1 MELRGRIIAHR
12 DKHDKGKVPCFDVS
26 GNIFTYGKLI
36 AVCIGWHST
45 DRVIK
50 RMSTKKVVY
59 FEDDNDMVEL
69 VRIIL
74 SREDFQVHGVS
85 DGLAGIKLAQEI
97 LPDAIL
103 LDLMLP
109 DMDGWEIFRQL
120 KSNPSTA
127 GIPVIVITAKAQS
140 IDKVLGLEIAK
151 VDDYISKPF
160 RPNEL
165 VERINK
171 ILAVNE

>member
-1 MELRGRIIAHR
+1 MPNKTII
-12 DKHDKGKVPCFDVS
+12 
-26 GNIFTYGKLI
+26 
-36 AVCIGWHST
+36 
-45 DRVIK
+45 
-50 RMSTKKVVY
+50 Y

-74 SREDFQVHGVS
+74 SREDFEVHGVS
-85 DGLAGIKLAQEI
+85 DGLTGIKLTQEV

-120 KSNPSTA
+120 KNNPTTA

-165 VERINK
+165 VERLTN
-171 ILAVNE
+171 ILAVED

>member
-1 MELRGRIIAHR
+1 MEQ
-12 DKHDKGKVPCFDVS
+12 KSK
-26 GNIFTYGKLI
+26 
-36 AVCIGWHST
+36 
-45 DRVIK
+45 RVI
-50 RMSTKKVVY
+50 Y
-59 FEDDNDMVEL
+59 FEDDKDMVEL

-74 SREDFQVHGVS
+74 GREGYQVEGVAE
-85 DGLAGIKLAQEI
+85 GQAGIKAVQQNS
-97 LPDAIL
+97 PDIIL

-120 KSNPSTA
+120 KHDESTA
-127 GIPVIVITAKAQS
+127 DIPVIVITAKAQS

-165 VERINK
+165 VDRVEEV
-171 ILAVNE
+171 LARKKN

>member
-1 MELRGRIIAHR
+1 MTIPEKRI
-12 DKHDKGKVPCFDVS
+12 
-26 GNIFTYGKLI
+26 
-36 AVCIGWHST
+36 
-45 DRVIK
+45 
-50 RMSTKKVVY
+50 VY
-59 FEDDNDMVEL
+59 FEDDCDMVEL

-74 SREDFQVHGVS
+74 SREGYQVDGVAE
-85 DGLAGIKLAQEI
+85 GQAGMKLIKQI

-120 KSNPSTA
+120 KNDPATA
-127 GIPVIVITAKAQS
+127 EIPVIVVTAKAQS

-151 VDDYISKPF
+151 VDEYISKPF

-165 VERINK
+165 VER
-171 ILAVNE
+171 VNMVIAANEQ

>member
-1 MELRGRIIAHR
+1 MEQISKRII
-12 DKHDKGKVPCFDVS
+12 
-26 GNIFTYGKLI
+26 
-36 AVCIGWHST
+36 
-45 DRVIK
+45 
-50 RMSTKKVVY
+50 Y
-59 FEDDNDMVEL
+59 FEDDKDMVEL

-74 SREDFQVHGVS
+74 GREGYQVEGIAE
-85 DGLAGIKLAQEI
+85 GQAGIKAVQQNS
-97 LPDAIL
+97 PDVIL

-120 KSNPSTA
+120 KHDESTA
-127 GIPVIVITAKAQS
+127 DIPVIVITAKAQS

-165 VERINK
+165 VDRVEEV
-171 ILAVNE
+171 LARKKKRENDK

>member
-1 MELRGRIIAHR
+1 MEQIS
-12 DKHDKGKVPCFDVS
+12 K
-26 GNIFTYGKLI
+26 
-36 AVCIGWHST
+36 
-45 DRVIK
+45 RVI
-50 RMSTKKVVY
+50 Y
-59 FEDDNDMVEL
+59 FEDDKDMVEL

-74 SREDFQVHGVS
+74 GREGYQVEGIAE
-85 DGLAGIKLAQEI
+85 GQAGIKAVQQNS
-97 LPDAIL
+97 PDVIL

-120 KSNPSTA
+120 KHDESTA
-127 GIPVIVITAKAQS
+127 DIPVIVITAKAQS

-165 VERINK
+165 VDSVEEV
-171 ILAVNE
+171 LAGKKN

>member
-1 MELRGRIIAHR
+1 MTAPDKRI
-12 DKHDKGKVPCFDVS
+12 
-26 GNIFTYGKLI
+26 
-36 AVCIGWHST
+36 
-45 DRVIK
+45 
-50 RMSTKKVVY
+50 VY
-59 FEDDNDMVEL
+59 FEDDCDMVEL

-74 SREDFQVHGVS
+74 SREGYQV
-85 DGLAGIKLAQEI
+85 DGIAEGQAGIELINEI

-120 KSNPSTA
+120 KKDPSTA
-127 GIPVIVITAKAQS
+127 DIPVIVVTAKAQS

-151 VDDYISKPF
+151 VDEYISKPF

-165 VERINK
+165 VERVNRV
-171 ILAVNE
+171 LASNQQ

>member
-1 MELRGRIIAHR
+1 MEQISKRII
-12 DKHDKGKVPCFDVS
+12 
-26 GNIFTYGKLI
+26 
-36 AVCIGWHST
+36 
-45 DRVIK
+45 
-50 RMSTKKVVY
+50 Y
-59 FEDDNDMVEL
+59 FEDDKDMVEL

-74 SREDFQVHGVS
+74 GREGYQVEGIAE
-85 DGLAGIKLAQEI
+85 GQAGIKAVQQNS
-97 LPDAIL
+97 PDVIL

-120 KSNPSTA
+120 KHDELTA
-127 GIPVIVITAKAQS
+127 DIPVIVITAKAQS

-165 VERINK
+165 VNRVEEV
-171 ILAVNE
+171 LAGKKN

>member
-1 MELRGRIIAHR
+1 MTKP
-12 DKHDKGKVPCFDVS
+12 DK
-26 GNIFTYGKLI
+26 
-36 AVCIGWHST
+36 
-45 DRVIK
+45 R
-50 RMSTKKVVY
+50 VVY
-59 FEDDNDMVEL
+59 FEDDFDMVEL

-74 SREDFQVHGVS
+74 SREGYQVDGVAE
-85 DGLAGIKLAQEI
+85 GQAGIKLIKEI

-120 KSNPSTA
+120 KNDPSTA
-127 GIPVIVITAKAQS
+127 EIPVIVVTAKAQS

-165 VERINK
+165 VERVNLV
-171 ILAVNE
+171 LAAKEQ

>member
-1 MELRGRIIAHR
+1 MEQTN
-12 DKHDKGKVPCFDVS
+12 K
-26 GNIFTYGKLI
+26 
-36 AVCIGWHST
+36 
-45 DRVIK
+45 RVI
-50 RMSTKKVVY
+50 Y
-59 FEDDNDMVEL
+59 FEDDKDMVEL

-74 SREDFQVHGVS
+74 GREGYQVEGIAE
-85 DGLAGIKLAQEI
+85 GQAGIKAVQQNS
-97 LPDAIL
+97 PDVIL

-120 KSNPSTA
+120 KHDESTA
-127 GIPVIVITAKAQS
+127 DIPVIVITAKAQS

-165 VERINK
+165 VDRVEEV
-171 ILAVNE
+171 LAGKKN